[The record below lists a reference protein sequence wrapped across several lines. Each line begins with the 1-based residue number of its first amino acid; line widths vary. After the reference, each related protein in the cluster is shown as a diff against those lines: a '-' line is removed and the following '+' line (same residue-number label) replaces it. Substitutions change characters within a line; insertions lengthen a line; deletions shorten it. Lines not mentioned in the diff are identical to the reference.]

1 MLEPNRIQM
10 NVCPQV
16 IQKLG
21 NGTYYYNYDIREVE
35 AEVEILDEKDST
47 KFETQ
52 YTFIQVLLNGQP
64 NYKDCVRA
72 IIRSFITID
81 EEFDLINSYNS
92 YTKNLSTDS
101 SIITDY
107 QEYLTKLMDIKNK
120 VKKDFGLVNK

>member
-52 YTFIQVLLNGQP
+52 YNFIQVLLNGQP
-64 NYKDCVRA
+64 NYKACVRA

>member
-10 NVCPQV
+10 DVYPQV

-21 NGTYYYNYDIREVE
+21 NGTYYYNYDIRKIK

-52 YTFIQVLLNGQP
+52 YNFIQVLLNGQP

>member
-1 MLEPNRIQM
+1 MLEPKRIQM

-52 YTFIQVLLNGQP
+52 YNFIQVLLNGQP

-81 EEFDLINSYNS
+81 EEFDLINSYNNYS
-92 YTKNLSTDS
+92 ENLTSDS
-101 SIITDY
+101 EVINEY
-107 QEYLTKLMDIKNK
+107 KEYLNILKQIKAK
-120 VKKDFGLVNK
+120 VKEDFAKL

>member
-52 YTFIQVLLNGQP
+52 YNFIQVLLNGQP

-120 VKKDFGLVNK
+120 VKNDFGLVNK

>member
-52 YTFIQVLLNGQP
+52 YNFIQVLLNGQP

-92 YTKNLSTDS
+92 YSENLTSDS
-101 SIITDY
+101 EVINEY
-107 QEYLTKLMDIKNK
+107 KEYLNILKQIKAK
-120 VKKDFGLVNK
+120 VKEDFAKI

>member
-1 MLEPNRIQM
+1 MLEPNRIQI

-21 NGTYYYNYDIREVE
+21 NGTYYYNYDIRKVE

-52 YTFIQVLLNGQP
+52 YNFIQVLLNGQP

-92 YTKNLSTDS
+92 YTKNPSTDS

>member
-1 MLEPNRIQM
+1 M

-52 YTFIQVLLNGQP
+52 YNFIQVLLNGQP

-92 YTKNLSTDS
+92 YSENLTSDS
-101 SIITDY
+101 EVIN
-107 QEYLTKLMDIKNK
+107 EYKEYFNILKQIKAK
-120 VKKDFGLVNK
+120 VKEDFAKL

>member
-52 YTFIQVLLNGQP
+52 YNFIQVLLNGQP

-107 QEYLTKLMDIKNK
+107 QEYLTKLMNNKNK
-120 VKKDFGLVNK
+120 VEKDFGLVNK

>member
-52 YTFIQVLLNGQP
+52 YNFIQVLLNGQP
-64 NYKDCVRA
+64 NYKDCVKA
-72 IIRSFITID
+72 IIRSFLTVD

-92 YTKNLSTDS
+92 YTENPSEDS
-101 SIITDY
+101 EALLEY
-107 QEYLTKLMDIKNK
+107 KEYLSKLKEIKAK
-120 VKKDFGLVNK
+120 VKEDFAKL